1 MLRPAIVI
9 LIVLLALLVPQ
20 LRPSAAVAAVG
31 QACLDMAVVDD
42 LIDGDVL
49 AAERA
54 ASMSDDDGTE
64 RGTALG
70 EGFGRA
76 TSVLQP
82 PARLST
88 SLGWPE
94 ADRRLHAL
102 PMRPLLPPPRMV
114 APV

>member
-1 MLRPAIVI
+1 MLRPAIAF

-20 LRPSAAVAAVG
+20 LRPSDAVAAVG
-31 QACLDMAVVDD
+31 QACLDLTVVDD

-54 ASMSDDDGTE
+54 AGMADDDETE
-64 RGTALG
+64 RGTTLG
-70 EGFGRA
+70 EGFGRSS
-76 TSVLQP
+76 SVLQP
-82 PARLST
+82 PVRLT
-88 SLGWPE
+88 ASLGRPE